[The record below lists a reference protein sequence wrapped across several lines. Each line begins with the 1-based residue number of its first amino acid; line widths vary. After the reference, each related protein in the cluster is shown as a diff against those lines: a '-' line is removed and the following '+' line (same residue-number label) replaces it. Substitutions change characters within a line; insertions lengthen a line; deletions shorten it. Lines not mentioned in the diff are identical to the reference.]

1 MCRPHGLK
9 NRRFLRFTYSQIQN
23 SVPIGSRTRKPLDS
37 RICDPSGLAV
47 GRLRCPFCLEGQVFS
62 GWFNAL
68 RRCDRCGY
76 FFSRESGYFG
86 GSIYFG
92 YGVTLLVVLVVGLLL
107 GYVFGMG
114 WSLAVLAPLLAIT
127 LVFPIWFFRYARI
140 LWMCLDLYL
149 NPPVT
154 EGFEAKG
161 R

>member
-1 MCRPHGLK
+1 MSLP
-9 NRRFLRFTYSQIQN
+9 NRNF
-23 SVPIGSRTRKPLDS
+23 V
-37 RICDPSGLAV
+37 LAV
-47 GRLRCPFCLEGQVFS
+47 RRLRCPFCLEGRVFS
-62 GWFNAL
+62 DWFNAL

-86 GSIYFG
+86 GSIVIG
-92 YGVTLLVVLVVGLLL
+92 YGVTILMVLFVGVLF

-114 WSLAVLAPLLAIT
+114 WSLTVLAAVLLVA

-154 EGFEAKG
+154 EDFEARG